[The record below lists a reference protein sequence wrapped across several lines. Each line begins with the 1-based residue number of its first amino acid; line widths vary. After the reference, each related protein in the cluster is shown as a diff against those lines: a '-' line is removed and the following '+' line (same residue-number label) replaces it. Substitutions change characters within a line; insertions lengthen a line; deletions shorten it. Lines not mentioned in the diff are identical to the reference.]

1 MEKVLENGQNPDTA
15 AMEPMRAASPPDF
28 DKVTWMPDEE
38 KSLLRRIDLRVLPGL
53 AVLYLL
59 CFLDRT

>member
-1 MEKVLENGQNPDTA
+1 MEKGKDNFEATA
-15 AMEPMRAASPPDF
+15 ADASSLESTLASGTP
-28 DKVTWMPDEE
+28 VEYTAQEE
-38 KSLLRRIDLRVLPGL
+38 KQVLRRIDWQLLPGL